1 MTVRPG
7 DWTQLDIARAIARE
21 ALDALRE
28 VAPERYA
35 KMVRIATAE
44 PLCQS
49 WVRPRAGE
57 VTPGERISTRAASE
71 LLHIPEATIR
81 AWASNPQV
89 PVWRQYGGF
98 DPQELLAHKASKV
111 RQDQD
116 RAALAAQLGEKYTA
130 GATIAE
136 LAEEIGRSGG
146 YVVTLLREAD
156 VTLRRRGHR

>member
-21 ALDALRE
+21 ALDALRKRDPDE
-28 VAPERYA
+28 YERL
-35 KMVRIATAE
+35 VRIATAE

-57 VTPGERISTRAASE
+57 AKPGERISTRAASE
-71 LLHIPEATIR
+71 LLHVPESTIR
-81 AWASNPQV
+81 AWASDPQV

-98 DPQELLAHKASKV
+98 DPQELLAHKASKI

-116 RAALAAQLGEKYTA
+116 RAALATRLAGKYEA

-136 LAEEIGRSGG
+136 LANEIGRSDS
-146 YVVTLLREAD
+146 YVVTLLRESG